1 MWGLLGLETAISLG
15 TVDPLRDER
24 GWRFGLD
31 ENGRDPVLG
40 IGYLSE
46 AYRRTDPSYAGRVTV
61 PTLVDVESGLVVTND
76 FPQLTLDLSTE
87 WSAFHREGAPD
98 LYPAPLR
105 EEIDA
110 VNELVYRD
118 VNNGVYRCGFAST
131 QEAYEAAFVRLF
143 DRLDWLG
150 SGSPTGATWSGS
162 SSPRPTSGCSRPWS
176 GSTRPTTATSSAT
189 GRS

>member
-1 MWGLLGLETAISLG
+1 M
-15 TVDPLRDER
+15 
-24 GWRFGLD
+24 
-31 ENGRDPVLG
+31 
-40 IGYLSE
+40 
-46 AYRRTDPSYAGRVTV
+46 TV

-110 VNELVYRD
+110 VNERVYRD

-143 DRLDWLG
+143 DRLDALV
-150 SGSPTGATWSGS
+150 GAARRPALPGRGR